1 MQGNRESS
9 QTTMHKSDMNN
20 MQAGKE
26 IKTDPAYDVMK
37 NLPELKGN
45 SGIRKSG
52 KMPDEPLQSEAC
64 CRCSIF

>member
-1 MQGNRESS
+1 
-9 QTTMHKSDMNN
+9 MNN